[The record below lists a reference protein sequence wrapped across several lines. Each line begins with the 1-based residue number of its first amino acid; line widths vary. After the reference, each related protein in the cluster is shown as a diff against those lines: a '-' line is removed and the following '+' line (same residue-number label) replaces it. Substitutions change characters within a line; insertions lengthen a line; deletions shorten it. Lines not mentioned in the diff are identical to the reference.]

1 MFRTKSER
9 AEQFNKRMH
18 KEGSQQTKEQKDE
31 IRKRN
36 QYHRDNN
43 DEKNKG
49 KFRRAFPNDNHVRH
63 SSRLTTVV
71 TVGIA
76 V

>member
-1 MFRTKSER
+1 
-9 AEQFNKRMH
+9 MH

-49 KFRRAFPNDNHVRH
+49 KLRRAFPNDNHV
-63 SSRLTTVV
+63 SSSQLTTAVS
-71 TVGIA
+71 VGTA